1 MGAYDQHIADE
12 PKRTLEAV
20 SDGSSHAPD
29 FGLAGR
35 TALVTGAAGG
45 IGRGCALALAAVGAD
60 VALMGRTVAAL
71 EEVAGEVRELGRSA
85 VCLPCDVTDADA
97 VEDAVAALEHVDVL
111 VNSAGT
117 NVPEPFVDVTE
128 EHFDAVVDLNVK
140 GTFVVSQCAV
150 RRMIGARRGGSIIH
164 VSSQMG
170 HVGAPSRTVYC
181 MTKHAVEGLTKAM
194 AVELAPHAIR
204 VNAIG
209 PTFLETPLTR
219 PFFENAEF
227 RDWVVGRIPLGR
239 IGRVDEVAG
248 AVVFLASPAASLIT
262 GASLVID
269 GGWTAQ

>member
-1 MGAYDQHIADE
+1 MLGVCRSVRLH
-12 PKRTLEAV
+12 
-20 SDGSSHAPD
+20 SSPMELD

-45 IGRGCALALAAVGAD
+45 IGRGCALALAGAGAD
-60 VALMGRTVAAL
+60 VALMGRTPEAL
-71 EEVAGEVRELGRSA
+71 EEVAAEVRQLGRVA
-85 VCLPCDVTDADA
+85 FPLPCDVTDAGA
-97 VEDAVAALEHVDVL
+97 VSEAVGALEEVDVL

-117 NVPEPFVDVTE
+117 NVPEPFAEVTE
-128 EHFDAVVDLNVK
+128 EHLDAVVDLNVK

-150 RRMIGARRGGSIIH
+150 RRMLEAGRGGSIVH

-170 HVGAPSRTVYC
+170 RVGAPNRSVYC

-194 AVELAPHAIR
+194 AVELAPHGIR
-204 VNAIG
+204 VNAVG
-209 PTFLETPLTR
+209 PTFVETPLTR
-219 PFFENAEF
+219 PFFEDAAF
-227 RDWVVGRIPLGR
+227 RDWVLERIPLGR

-248 AVVFLASPAASLIT
+248 AVVFLASPAASMIT